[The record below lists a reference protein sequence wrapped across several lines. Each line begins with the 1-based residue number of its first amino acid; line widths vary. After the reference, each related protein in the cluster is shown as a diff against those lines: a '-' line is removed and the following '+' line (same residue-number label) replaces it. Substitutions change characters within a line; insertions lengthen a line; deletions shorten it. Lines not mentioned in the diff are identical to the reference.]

1 MNNYLLWI
9 RVTAMLQIITACV
22 HAMGFLRQPIPAN
35 ETERTLYDLMS
46 TYRPDVGPFFHPT
59 TEDIFLALS
68 ACFSFLYLLA
78 GMTNLYLVQKNLPP
92 QIWKGLVSINLLVFG
107 GAFLVM
113 LMLTFLPP
121 IVLSGSVFISLSM
134 AYATNHIHRLRLPH
148 N

>member
-9 RVTAMLQIITACV
+9 RVSAVLQIITACV
-22 HAMGFLRQPIPAN
+22 HGMSFLRQPTPAN
-35 ETERTLYDLMS
+35 ETERTLHELMT
-46 TYRPDVGPFFHPT
+46 TYRPDLGPLFHPT
-59 TEDIFLALS
+59 TGDILTALS

-92 QIWKGLVSINLLVFG
+92 PLWKGLISINLVVFG

-113 LMLTFLPP
+113 LLLTFLPP
-121 IVLSGSVFISLSM
+121 IALTGMVFISLSL
-134 AYATNHIHRLRLPH
+134 AYATNHIHRLRLPK